1 MKYNMVKA
9 QDLINSQKER
19 EKIKFKTFSKIYDTI
34 EKKINLASSSNFY
47 YVWYEIPEFI
57 IGFPLYNLDECKKHI
72 VKQLNDNGFNVEI
85 FDDNIILIQWFPK

>member
-1 MKYNMVKA
+1 MVKA

-19 EKIKFKTFSKIYDTI
+19 EKIKFKTFSKIYNTV
-34 EKKINLASSSNFY
+34 EKKISLASSSNFY

-72 VKQLNDNGFNVEI
+72 VKELKDNGFNVEI
-85 FDDNIILIQWFPK
+85 YDNNIILIEWFPK

>member
-19 EKIKFKTFSKIYDTI
+19 EKIKFKTFAKIYNTV
-34 EKKINLASSSNFY
+34 EKKISLASSSNFY

-57 IGFPLYNLDECKKHI
+57 IGFPLYNLDECKKYI
-72 VKQLNDNGFNVEI
+72 IKELKDNGFNVEI
-85 FDDNIILIQWFPK
+85 YDNNIILIEWFPK

>member
-1 MKYNMVKA
+1 MVKA

-19 EKIKFKTFSKIYDTI
+19 EKIKYKTFSKIYSNI

-57 IGFPLYNLDECKKHI
+57 IGFPLYNLDDCKTTVI
-72 VKQLNDNGFNVEI
+72 RQLKDNGFDVEE
-85 FDDNIILIQWFPK
+85 FETNIILVKWFPK